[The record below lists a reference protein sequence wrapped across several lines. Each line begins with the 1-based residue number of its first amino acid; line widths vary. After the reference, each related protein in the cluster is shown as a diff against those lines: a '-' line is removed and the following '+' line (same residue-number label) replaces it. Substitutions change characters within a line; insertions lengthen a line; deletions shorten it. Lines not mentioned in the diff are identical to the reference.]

1 MKKLISLFLPMAIIF
16 SLAGC
21 QLDTETVY
29 IKKDLR
35 KIVKYHDG
43 TKNQVD
49 GIPPRYEVRINGK
62 WYDADK
68 NGNLT
73 QRGQMQKQQ
82 AEMQASGDDG
92 GGGGGGC

>member
-1 MKKLISLFLPMAIIF
+1 MKKLITLFLPMAIIF

-43 TKNQVD
+43 TKNEVD
-49 GIPPRYEVRINGK
+49 GFPPRYEVRINGN

-92 GGGGGGC
+92 GGGGGC